1 MIYPESKLVVGDNCG
16 AKRVKCL
23 KILKFSKS
31 AGAKPMSLAVVSVR
45 KVKNSKRIVKG
56 EICRGVLIRLKKT
69 FQRDTGLSV
78 SFSDNSII
86 LVDLKNIPIGSRV
99 YGPIFKEF
107 RFGDYP
113 KLLSLAKTLV

>member
-1 MIYPESKLVVGDNCG
+1 MIYPESKLIVGDNCG

-31 AGAKPMSLAVVSVR
+31 SGAKPMSLAVVSVR
-45 KVKNSKRIVKG
+45 KVKNSKRIIKG
-56 EICRGVLIRLKKT
+56 EICKGVLIRLKKIL
-69 FQRDTGLSV
+69 QRDTGLCI

-86 LVDLKNIPIGSRV
+86 LVDVKNIPIGSRV

-107 RFGDYP
+107 RFGEYP

>member
-1 MIYPESKLVVGDNCG
+1 MIYPESKLIVGDNCG

-23 KILKFSKS
+23 KVLKFSKS

-69 FQRDTGLSV
+69 LQRDTGLSIT
-78 SFSDNSII
+78 FSDNSII
-86 LVDLKNIPIGSRV
+86 LVDIKNIPIGSRV

>member
-1 MIYPESKLVVGDNCG
+1 MIYPESKLIVGDNCG

-31 AGAKPMSLAVVSVR
+31 SGAKPMSLAVVSIR
-45 KVKNSKRIVKG
+45 KVKNSKRIIKG

-69 FQRDTGLSV
+69 LQRDTGLSI

-86 LVDLKNIPIGSRV
+86 LVDIKNIPIGSRV

>member
-1 MIYPESKLVVGDNCG
+1 MIYPESKLIVGDNCG

-23 KILKFSKS
+23 KVLKFSKS
-31 AGAKPMSLAVVSVR
+31 AGAKPMSLVVVSVR

-69 FQRDTGLSV
+69 LQRDTGLSIT
-78 SFSDNSII
+78 FSDNSII
-86 LVDLKNIPIGSRV
+86 LVDIKNIPVGSRV

>member
-1 MIYPESKLVVGDNCG
+1 MIYPESKLIVGDNCG

-31 AGAKPMSLAVVSVR
+31 SGAKPMSLAVVSVR
-45 KVKNSKRIVKG
+45 KVKNSKRIIKG

-69 FQRDTGLSV
+69 LQRDTGLSI

-86 LVDLKNIPIGSRV
+86 LVDVKNIPIGSRV

>member
-1 MIYPESKLVVGDNCG
+1 MIYPESKLIVGDNCG

-31 AGAKPMSLAVVSVR
+31 SGAKPMSLAVVSVR
-45 KVKNSKRIVKG
+45 KVKNSKRIIKG

-69 FQRDTGLSV
+69 LQRDTGLSI

-86 LVDLKNIPIGSRV
+86 LVDIKNIPIGSRV

>member
-1 MIYPESKLVVGDNCG
+1 MIYPESKLIVGDNCG

-31 AGAKPMSLAVVSVR
+31 SGAKPMSLAVVSVR

-69 FQRDTGLSV
+69 LQRDTGLSI

-86 LVDLKNIPIGSRV
+86 LVDVKNIPIGSRV

>member
-1 MIYPESKLVVGDNCG
+1 MIYPESKLIVGDNCG

-23 KILKFSKS
+23 KVLKFSKS
-31 AGAKPMSLAVVSVR
+31 SGAKPMSLAVVSIR
-45 KVKNSKRIVKG
+45 KVKNSKRLIKG

-69 FQRDTGLSV
+69 LQRDTGLSI

-86 LVDLKNIPIGSRV
+86 LVDIKNIPIGSRV
-99 YGPIFKEF
+99 YGPVFKEF

>member
-1 MIYPESKLVVGDNCG
+1 MIYPESKLIVGDNCG

-23 KILKFSKS
+23 KVLKFSKS
-31 AGAKPMSLAVVSVR
+31 SGAKPMSLAVVSIR
-45 KVKNSKRIVKG
+45 KVKNSKRIIKG

-69 FQRDTGLSV
+69 LQRDTGLSI

-86 LVDLKNIPIGSRV
+86 LVDIKNIPIGSRV
-99 YGPIFKEF
+99 YGPVFKEF

>member
-1 MIYPESKLVVGDNCG
+1 MIYPESKLIVGDNCG

-31 AGAKPMSLAVVSVR
+31 SGAKPMSLAVVSVR
-45 KVKNSKRIVKG
+45 KVKNSKRIIKG

-69 FQRDTGLSV
+69 IQRDSGLSV
-78 SFSDNSII
+78 SFSDNAII

-99 YGPIFKEF
+99 YGPVFKEF

>member
-1 MIYPESKLVVGDNCG
+1 MIYPESKLIVGDNCG
-16 AKRVKCL
+16 AKKVKCL

-31 AGAKPMSLAVVSVR
+31 SGAKPMSLAVVSIR
-45 KVKNSKRIVKG
+45 KVKNSKRLIKG

-69 FQRDTGLSV
+69 LQRDTGLSI

-86 LVDLKNIPIGSRV
+86 LVDIKNIPIGSRV
-99 YGPIFKEF
+99 YGPVFKEF

>member
-1 MIYPESKLVVGDNCG
+1 MIYPESKLIIGDNCG

-69 FQRDTGLSV
+69 IQRDTGLSI

>member
-1 MIYPESKLVVGDNCG
+1 MIYPESKLIVGDNCG

-31 AGAKPMSLAVVSVR
+31 SGAKPMSLAVVSVR
-45 KVKNSKRIVKG
+45 KVKNSKRIIKG
-56 EICRGVLIRLKKT
+56 EICKGVLIRLKKIL
-69 FQRDTGLSV
+69 QRDTGLSI

-86 LVDLKNIPIGSRV
+86 LVDVKNIPIGSRV

-107 RFGDYP
+107 RFGEYP